1 MRGEEEA
8 LRDIERISRMERA
21 KVQEIRHR
29 SPAIRYLL
37 DYLEL
42 QSACDNGQYEVI
54 ERLLTYFL
62 QEAMLPSRLVRHV
75 FELVSPFLES
85 GTVSL
90 SEANQSVLTLSLAKF
105 EGSLSKDS
113 AVNLAQVL
121 SPKSIFA

>member
-1 MRGEEEA
+1 M
-8 LRDIERISRMERA
+8 
-21 KVQEIRHR
+21 QEIRQR

-42 QSACDNGQYEVI
+42 QSACDNGQNEVI

-62 QEAMLPSRLVRHV
+62 QDAMLPSRLVRPI
-75 FELVSPFLES
+75 FELVCPFLENS
-85 GTVSL
+85 TVSL

-105 EGSLSKDS
+105 EVALSKDS